1 MFNLKNIGRPFAKI
15 DSGKAKD
22 TVVSL
27 ADVDH
32 DGLSPNDGF
41 KTMKLKEGKF
51 EQVPNTKQERD
62 ILYITGA
69 SGSGKSYYASKYIR
83 NYKKAHK
90 DSPIYIFSPVAEDK
104 KLDDLKVKRVK
115 IDETLV
121 TDPIMPSD
129 LKNCL
134 VVFDDIDVIV
144 QKPLRDALYALLNQ
158 ILEVGRHTKTSCI
171 ITNHLPTNGKET
183 RRMLN
188 ECHSITY
195 FPASGSKRQ
204 LNNLLE
210 GYIGMDT
217 KDIKKAKNFG
227 SRWVTIF
234 KNYPQ
239 FVMTE
244 KDLYLLGDD

>member
-1 MFNLKNIGRPFAKI
+1 MFNTSKIGRPFAKI
-15 DSGKAKD
+15 DSGSKKD
-22 TVVSL
+22 TIISL
-27 ADVDH
+27 DDS
-32 DGLSPNDGF
+32 DMDSGF
-41 KTMKLKEGKF
+41 NKMTLKDGKF
-51 EQVPNTKQERD
+51 EHIPDTTRERD
-62 ILYITGA
+62 ILYITGP
-69 SGSGKSYYASKYIR
+69 SGSGKSYYASRYIR

-90 DSPIYIFSPVAEDK
+90 DHPVYIFSPVSDDK

-115 IDETLV
+115 IDDTLV
-121 TDPIMPSD
+121 SDPIMPSD
-129 LKNCL
+129 LKNSL
-134 VVFDDIDVIV
+134 VIFDDIDCIT
-144 QKPLRDALYALLNQ
+144 QKPLREALYGLLNQ

-217 KDIKKAKNFG
+217 KDIKKAKKLG
-227 SRWVTIF
+227 SRWVTVF
-234 KNYPQ
+234 KNFPQ
-239 FVMTE
+239 FIMTE
-244 KDLYLLGDD
+244 KDVYSLADD

>member
-1 MFNLKNIGRPFAKI
+1 MLNTKKIGRPFAKI
-15 DSGKAKD
+15 DAGTKKD
-22 TVVSL
+22 TIISI
-27 ADVDH
+27 DDGEVDGGFNKIH
-32 DGLSPNDGF
+32 LNDG
-41 KTMKLKEGKF
+41 KF
-51 EQVPNTKQERD
+51 QQIPNTTQERD
-62 ILYITGA
+62 ILYITGP
-69 SGSGKSYYASKYIR
+69 SGSGKSFYASQYIR
-83 NYKKAHK
+83 NYKKTHK
-90 DSPIYIFSPVAEDK
+90 DHPVYIFSPVAEDK

-115 IDETLV
+115 IDDTLIS
-121 TDPIMPSD
+121 DPIMPSD
-129 LKNCL
+129 LKNSL
-134 VVFDDIDVIV
+134 VIFDDIDCIT
-144 QKPLRDALYALLNQ
+144 QKALRDSLYGLLNQ

-217 KDIKKAKNFG
+217 KDIKKAKNLG

-244 KDLYLLGDD
+244 KDCYLLNNDD

>member
-1 MFNLKNIGRPFAKI
+1 MSFNLKKEGRPFAKI
-15 DSGKAKD
+15 DSGKDKD
-22 TVVSL
+22 KIVSI
-27 ADVDH
+27 D
-32 DGLSPNDGF
+32 DGDLTSGENQITIKD
-41 KTMKLKEGKF
+41 GKF
-51 EQVPNTKQERD
+51 EQIPNTTQERD
-62 ILYITGA
+62 ILYVTGP
-69 SGSGKSYYASKYIR
+69 SGSGKSYYVSRYIR

-90 DSPIYIFSPVAEDK
+90 DHPVYIFSPVAEDK

-115 IDETLV
+115 IDDSLI
-121 TDPIMPSD
+121 TDPILPSD
-129 LKNCL
+129 LKNSL
-134 VVFDDIDVIV
+134 VIFDDIDCIT
-144 QKPLRDALYALLNQ
+144 QKSLREALYGLLNQ
-158 ILEVGRHTKTSCI
+158 ILEVGRHTHTSCA

-217 KDIKKAKNFG
+217 KDIKKAKNLG
-227 SRWVTIF
+227 SRWVTVF

-239 FVMTE
+239 FIMTE
-244 KDLYLLGDD
+244 KKIYLLNNDD